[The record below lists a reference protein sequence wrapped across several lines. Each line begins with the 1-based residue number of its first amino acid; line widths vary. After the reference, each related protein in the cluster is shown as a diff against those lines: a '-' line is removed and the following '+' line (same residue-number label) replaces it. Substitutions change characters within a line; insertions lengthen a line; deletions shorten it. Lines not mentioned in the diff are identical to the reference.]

1 MSDSTHAR
9 IQAAIDSASAAGST
23 ATGIGTETVP
33 GVATAGEPTL
43 PQQTAV
49 EAPAA
54 HALADMSRIAPRR
67 DERLFL
73 VLSIFI
79 GVLSGLLVVSF
90 RVAIEWIKILTLG
103 SAPHPGQYRLL
114 IVPTIAGLVVA
125 ALVQWFFPG
134 ARGSGVNQTKA
145 ALYIYNGYISFKT
158 VIGKFITSALAIGA
172 GHSLGPED
180 PSLQIG
186 AGVASMVARRLNLSR
201 QRLRLFAPIGAAA
214 GLAAAFNA
222 PISAILFVIEEV
234 IGQWSAA
241 VLGSIVLSA
250 ISSVVVARVFWG
262 SEPMFRIPSVTLRDP
277 RELMAYT
284 VLGVVGGLSSVAF
297 AKALGYLRPRLRSL
311 PRSTQYWQP
320 AVAGLMVGCIGF
332 FGLPQVMGPGY
343 EIMDQAMHG
352 SFAWKLLFALA
363 LFKIL
368 ATTLSFSS
376 GTPGGMFAP
385 TLFIGAMLGAS
396 IGSFEKLYFPHF
408 TGTVGAYAL
417 VGMGV
422 LFAGFL
428 RTPLTS
434 VFMVLEVSGNYSII
448 LPVILANTIAY
459 LLSRSLQPVPI
470 FETFTHQD
478 GLELPSMEEQ
488 REESSLHIED
498 ALEPLRVPV
507 VQSNVSIAETA
518 RIVAAAQ
525 VQAFLIQLWDG
536 SWYAMTASELTGA
549 SATLMPDTPV
559 ERALKSDRVPLLFPD
574 LPLDHALHYFPRWP
588 LLPVQNR
595 ATKGKVEGVL
605 TLDGVLHRYQEH

>member
-1 MSDSTHAR
+1 MSDFISQSGGPGLAQSVTS
-9 IQAAIDSASAAGST
+9 IPKGIPAAVPVASAAT
-23 ATGIGTETVP
+23 PRTGMD
-33 GVATAGEPTL
+33 L
-43 PQQTAV
+43 
-49 EAPAA
+49 
-54 HALADMSRIAPRR
+54 SRIAPTRE
-67 DERLFL
+67 ERLFL

-114 IVPTIAGLVVA
+114 VVPTVAGLVVA
-125 ALVQWFFPG
+125 ALVQWFFPA

-172 GHSLGPED
+172 GFSLGPED

-250 ISSVVVARVFWG
+250 ISSVVVARWFWG

-277 RELMAYT
+277 RELMAYA
-284 VLGVVGGLSSVAF
+284 VLGVAGGVAALIF
-297 AKALGYLRPRLRSL
+297 SKALGWLRPRLRAL
-311 PRSTQYWQP
+311 PRWTYYWQP
-320 AVAGLMVGCIGF
+320 AVAGLMVGSIGF

-343 EIMDQAMHG
+343 EVMDQAMHG
-352 SFAWKLLFALA
+352 TFAWKLLLVLA
-363 LFKIL
+363 VVKIL

-385 TLFIGAMLGAS
+385 TLFVGAMLGAS
-396 IGSFEKLYFPHF
+396 IGSFEKVFFPHF

-422 LFAGFL
+422 LFAAFL
-428 RTPLTS
+428 RAPLTS

-459 LLSRSLQPVPI
+459 LIARSLQAVPI
-470 FETFTHQD
+470 FEVFTHQD

-488 REESSLHIED
+488 REENPLHVED
-498 ALEPLRVPV
+498 ALEPARVPIV
-507 VQSNVSIAETA
+507 RGSDSIETVSAAVTA
-518 RIVAAAQ
+518 AREP
-525 VQAFLIQLWDG
+525 AFLVKLWDG
-536 SWYAMTASELTGA
+536 SWYSMTAGELTGA
-549 SATLMPDTPV
+549 AATLTPDTAI
-559 ERALKSDRVPLLFPD
+559 EHALKTDRTPILFPD
-574 LPLDHALHYFPRWP
+574 LPLDNALHYFPRWP
-588 LLPVQNR
+588 LLPVLNR
-595 ATKGKVEGVL
+595 ANKGTLEGVL
-605 TLDGVLHRYQEH
+605 TLDGVLKRYQQH